1 MIVIEAENQSAIEC
15 LAVTTIGYQSSE
27 GVQPL
32 LANIT
37 SNRVEPNVS
46 IASMPPPRTQCSIM
60 TGSGRSAIAVIEL
73 SGNDAR
79 RTLDLMFQPASSL
92 ALVAGRIRYGH
103 WVGKRPEGNEAEPG
117 EQSAGESIVILPL
130 GDDRFEIHCH
140 GGDAASSRIIRDLES
155 ADVAFVDARRDAMLL
170 NSSSGR
176 MHRWIEQACE
186 VLPHCVTQRTTA
198 IVMDQIRGAMLDW
211 QIGMLAHLQ
220 SSQSDADVLAKLD
233 REVRRVVQV
242 GRIGVRLTEPWQVVL
257 AGAPNVGKSSLINAL
272 LGYDRAITMD
282 FAGTTRDV
290 LDAETVFD
298 GWPVRLRDT
307 AGLHRSDQ
315 AIEKQGMDRALAA
328 IESADLV
335 VEITEPGQPSANIKA
350 SSVLNVVNKW
360 DLKVER
366 FDADPQ
372 RAKPSD
378 PSIVRTVA
386 TSGKG
391 IEELRAAI
399 VKRLMPEIPQ
409 PGEPVPISAQQL
421 EWVQQIATAIEAHA
435 ENWREELIAVFKV
448 HACK

>member
-1 MIVIEAENQSAIEC
+1 MIVIEAENQSEIEC

-32 LANIT
+32 LANTT

-46 IASMPPPRTQCSIM
+46 IAPMPPPPIQCSIM

-92 ALVAGRIRYGH
+92 AMVAGRIRYGH
-103 WVGKRPEGNEAEPG
+103 WVGKRPEGNETEPV
-117 EQSAGESIVILPL
+117 EQSTGESIVILPL

-140 GGDAASSRIIRDLES
+140 GGDAVSSRIIRDLES
-155 ADVAFVDARRDAMLL
+155 ADVEFVDARRDTMLL
-170 NSSSGR
+170 DGSSR
-176 MHRWIEQACE
+176 KMHRWIEQACE

-198 IVMDQIRGAMLDW
+198 IVLDQMRGAMLDW

-220 SSQSDADVLAKLD
+220 SSQCDADVLAKLD
-233 REVRRVVQV
+233 REVRRVAQV

-257 AGAPNVGKSSLINAL
+257 AGPPNVGKSSLINAL

-328 IESADLV
+328 IQSADLV
-335 VEITEPGQPSANIKA
+335 VEVTEPGQPAA
-350 SSVLNVVNKW
+350 SIQAGNVLNVVNKW
-360 DLKVER
+360 DLKPER
-366 FDADPQ
+366 LNADPP
-372 RAKPSD
+372 RDTPSA
-378 PSIVRTVA
+378 PSTVRTVA
-386 TSGKG
+386 TSGEG

-399 VKRLMPEIPQ
+399 VKRLMPEAPQ
-409 PGEPVPISAQQL
+409 PGEPVPINALQL
-421 EWVQQIATAIEAHA
+421 EGVQQIATVIEAHA
-435 ENWREELIAVFKV
+435 ESWREELIGILSS
-448 HACK
+448 HASK